1 MLDLKALAAD
11 PHKFKKSLSDRG
23 GDPTEIDRV
32 LAVNEERKKVIT
44 RAEGL
49 KAQQNKMNQ
58 EIAQLKKNKQDATA
72 LLAQLKD
79 MSLEVKRLES
89 EADVVDGN
97 VTTLLERLPNVCH
110 ESVPVGASG
119 DDNKEIRRW
128 GEKPS
133 ISGKALEHWELGEKL
148 GILDFERGGKVTG
161 ARFTFL
167 LSYGAKL
174 ERALLNFMLDTHTR
188 EHGYTEMIPPF
199 MVNRDSMRGTGQLPK
214 FEEDLFHLDKVDY
227 FLILTAE
234 VPVTNYFKK
243 EILNESQLPIAFAAY
258 SPCFRAEAGSYGK
271 DTKGYIRQH
280 QFNKVEIVRFA
291 HPRHSFEQLEL
302 LTSHAEKILQKL
314 ELHYR
319 VMALCTADIGFG
331 SAKTYDLE
339 VWLPGQNAYREIS
352 SCSNFM
358 DFQARRADIRFKPAG
373 GGKPEFVHTL
383 NGSGLAI
390 GRTLVAL
397 LENGQQA
404 DGSVVI
410 PKALQPYTGFDKI
423 PTLKGNA

>member
-133 ISGKALEHWELGEKL
+133 ISGKAL
-148 GILDFERGGKVTG
+148 
-161 ARFTFL
+161 
-167 LSYGAKL
+167 
-174 ERALLNFMLDTHTR
+174 
-188 EHGYTEMIPPF
+188 
-199 MVNRDSMRGTGQLPK
+199 
-214 FEEDLFHLDKVDY
+214 
-227 FLILTAE
+227 
-234 VPVTNYFKK
+234 
-243 EILNESQLPIAFAAY
+243 
-258 SPCFRAEAGSYGK
+258 
-271 DTKGYIRQH
+271 
-280 QFNKVEIVRFA
+280 
-291 HPRHSFEQLEL
+291 
-302 LTSHAEKILQKL
+302 
-314 ELHYR
+314 
-319 VMALCTADIGFG
+319 
-331 SAKTYDLE
+331 
-339 VWLPGQNAYREIS
+339 
-352 SCSNFM
+352 
-358 DFQARRADIRFKPAG
+358 
-373 GGKPEFVHTL
+373 
-383 NGSGLAI
+383 
-390 GRTLVAL
+390 
-397 LENGQQA
+397 
-404 DGSVVI
+404 
-410 PKALQPYTGFDKI
+410 
-423 PTLKGNA
+423 